1 MAEVI
6 YLAPLC
12 QEHERMWC
20 EHDAPVDCECIDGP
34 HPWIKYVAALRQH
47 TQSDIKHADR
57 AAMESIL
64 WVETIIDDQEAI
76 ARVFARHRQYGY
88 DQGYYDGRA
97 HSLGQSD
104 VSFRELA
111 AVLYRKSAEFQ
122 VGLTVA
128 DSYTLAAE
136 AIAFLQEQSK

>member
-1 MAEVI
+1 MTDVI

-20 EHDAPVDCECIDGP
+20 EHDAPVDCDCIDGP
-34 HPWIKYVAALRQH
+34 HPWIKYVAALRQP
-47 TQSDIKHADR
+47 T
-57 AAMESIL
+57 
-64 WVETIIDDQEAI
+64 
-76 ARVFARHRQYGY
+76 
-88 DQGYYDGRA
+88 
-97 HSLGQSD
+97 QSD

-111 AVLYRKSAEFQ
+111 AVLYRKSADFQ

-136 AIAFLQEQSK
+136 AIAFLQEQSR